1 MLIKVG
7 SKGPEVKKIQEKL
20 GLGADGVFG
29 PGTESAIKKWQKENG
44 LTDDGLVGSGTWS
57 KMFPGEAVPQ
67 APAPVELSPFKLEN
81 LEGKIPA
88 AIYAELPSV
97 IERFNCN
104 NIFRL
109 AHLGGQCHHESAG
122 FKILKENLNYSA
134 DGLRKIFGKYF
145 PTDELAQQY
154 ARKPEKIA
162 NRVYGNRMGNG
173 PESSGDGYKYFGRG
187 GTQLTGYHNYKQ
199 FSDYIGDPEIMTNPD
214 LVATKYALSSA
225 GFFFNVNK
233 LWTICDRGVDE
244 ATITAVT
251 KRVNGG
257 THGLQQRIEET
268 QKYYN
273 LLKA

>member
-1 MLIKVG
+1 MLVKRG
-7 SKGPEVKKIQEKL
+7 SKGSEVKKIQEKL
-20 GLGADGVFG
+20 GLVIDGDFG
-29 PGTESAIKKWQKENG
+29 PGTESAVRKWQGDNG
-44 LTDDGLVGSGTWS
+44 ITVDGVVGPGTWA
-57 KMFPGEAVPQ
+57 KMFPGEVGSQ
-67 APAPVELSPFKLEN
+67 APASSGLVDYKLSN

-97 IERFNCN
+97 IEKFNCN

-109 AHLGGQCHHESAG
+109 SHLCGQCSHESGG

-173 PESSGDGYKYFGRG
+173 PESSGDGYKYSGKG
-187 GTQLTGYHNYKQ
+187 SVQLTGYQNFKQ

-214 LVATKYALSSA
+214 LVASKYALSSA

-257 THGLQQRIEET
+257 HHGLQQRIEET
-268 QKYYN
+268 HKYYN